1 MSNAHE
7 SHHFVCFLL
16 ANVFST
22 LQDNKQVELK
32 NTILFSKKLYGGQT
46 TVGNVNRSDSIW
58 HFIGFIRTVKS

>member
-32 NTILFSKKLYGGQT
+32 NRILFSKKLCGDIYRVYYRK
-46 TVGNVNRSDSIW
+46 VGKFLGLFKYLS
-58 HFIGFIRTVKS
+58 

>member
-32 NTILFSKKLYGGQT
+32 NTILFSKKLCGGIYRVYNRK
-46 TVGNVNRSDSIW
+46 VGKFLGVFTYLS
-58 HFIGFIRTVKS
+58 